1 MLRAADHRVVLLRTG
16 LGFGGG
22 GGPRGPVGVHAELL
36 GQVHVAGLGGRVA
49 LATEPRETLHA
60 PVVDAHLDIVVDVT
74 RAEGGETEGK
84 NRNS

>member
-1 MLRAADHRVVLLRTG
+1 
-16 LGFGGG
+16 
-22 GGPRGPVGVHAELL
+22 
-36 GQVHVAGLGGRVA
+36 VHVAGLGGRVA

-74 RAEGGETEGK
+74 RAEGRETEGK